1 MAFDKETAKMA
12 GQKSKRRQDTQLKA
26 LRSLFSEVIDTN
38 KSKIQGW
45 IDEVGKDDP
54 AKALE
59 ILLKFS
65 SFIIPKPKT
74 IEIIEPKNSEPDEIK
89 IVIVNSRDEL
99 KRLEKQRA

>member
-45 IDEVGKDDP
+45 IDEYYTK
-54 AKALE
+54 
-59 ILLKFS
+59 S
-65 SFIIPKPKT
+65 
-74 IEIIEPKNSEPDEIK
+74 
-89 IVIVNSRDEL
+89 
-99 KRLEKQRA
+99 